1 MIRLGFSQNA
11 LLDLIGAMEDKVSAY
26 LQNIKINQPVMDTGY
41 VPVKTKVEKRI
52 DTGFNDSDEDIS
64 EKIMI

>member
-1 MIRLGFSQNA
+1 MIRLGFSQKA

-26 LQNIKINQPVMDTGY
+26 LQNIKINQPVVDTGY

-52 DTGFNDSDEDIS
+52 DTGFNDSDEDIT

>member
-1 MIRLGFSQNA
+1 MIRLGFSQKA